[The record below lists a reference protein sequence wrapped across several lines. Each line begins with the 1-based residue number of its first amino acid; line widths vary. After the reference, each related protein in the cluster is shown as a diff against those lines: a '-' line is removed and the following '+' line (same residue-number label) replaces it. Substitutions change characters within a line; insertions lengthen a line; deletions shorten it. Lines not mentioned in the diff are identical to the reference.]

1 MCGITGFLDLAC
13 SMSQA
18 EMEATA
24 TGMAEAIRHRGPD
37 DWGCWAD
44 EASGIAFGHR
54 RLSII
59 DLTPG
64 GRQPMFSQNGR
75 YVIVYNGEVYNY
87 IALAHELQSLGHVFH
102 TTSDTEVMLTAI
114 CQWGLR
120 AAVERFV
127 GMFAFAL
134 WDRQERRLSLVR
146 DRLGVKPLYYGW
158 IGRVFLFGSEL
169 KALRAY
175 PAFQAGIDRDAL
187 ALYFRH
193 SDIPAPFSIYQGIR
207 KLPPAAILTIP
218 FSELPVTPEPEIY
231 WSARLVAE
239 LGAAHPLN
247 ISTEEA
253 LTRLDALLRE
263 AIGLRMIADVP
274 LGAFLSGGIDS
285 SLVVALM
292 QAQSSMPVKTYTIG
306 FYDTGYNEAEYS
318 RDVSHHLGTNH
329 TELYVSPQ
337 EAMNVIPRLP
347 FMYDEPF
354 ADSSQIPT
362 FLVSELTRRSVTVS
376 LSGDGGDELFGGYS
390 RYFWGTDIWRKIGGV
405 PQGVKRAI
413 SRALLGISAK
423 DWEIFFSRAGSLLP
437 NRFRQS
443 NPVDK
448 IQKLAES
455 LPVDSPEALYIS
467 LVSTWK
473 APTEL
478 VLNSREPQT
487 ILTDQSHWAKLPGF
501 LQWMMYMDLV
511 TYLPDDILVKLD
523 RASMAVSLE
532 AREPLL
538 DHRLVE
544 FAWSLPVNMKV
555 RNGKGKWLLRQ
566 ALYHYVPE
574 ILLERPKTG
583 FAIPIDSW
591 LRGALRPWAEA
602 LLDEQLLRRQGYLD
616 PRPVRQKWREHLEGR
631 YNWQNYLWNVL
642 MFQAWLLTRNEGA

>member
-13 SMSQA
+13 SMPQV
-18 EMEATA
+18 ELEATA
-24 TGMAEAIRHRGPD
+24 TAMAEAIRHRGPD

-59 DLTPG
+59 DLSPG
-64 GRQPMFSQNGR
+64 GHQPMFSKNGR
-75 YVIVYNGEVYNY
+75 YVIIYNGEVYNY
-87 IALAHELQSLGHVFH
+87 KTLAHELQSLGHVFH
-102 TTSDTEVMLTAI
+102 TTSDTEVMLAAI

-120 AAVERFV
+120 AAVERFI

-158 IGRVFLFGSEL
+158 IGKVFLFGSEL

-193 SDIPAPFSIYQGIR
+193 SDIPAPFSIYQGVQ
-207 KLPPAAILTIP
+207 KLLPAAILTIP
-218 FSELPVTPEPEIY
+218 FAESPVTPEPETY
-231 WSARLVAE
+231 WSARQVVE
-239 LGAAHPLN
+239 QGAAHPL
-247 ISTEEA
+247 SLSFEEA
-253 LTRLDALLRE
+253 TDRLDALLRE

-292 QAQSSMPVKTYTIG
+292 QAQSSLPVKTYTIG
-306 FYDTGYNEAEYS
+306 FREAAYNEAEYAK
-318 RDVSHHLGTNH
+318 DVAHHLGTNH
-329 TELYVSPQ
+329 TELYVTPQ
-337 EAMNVIPRLP
+337 EAINVIPRLP
-347 FMYDEPF
+347 YIYDEPF

-390 RYFWGTDIWRKIGGV
+390 RYFWGTDIWRKTGWA
-405 PQGVKRAI
+405 PQGVRRAI

-423 DWEIFFSRAGSLLP
+423 DWETFFSRTGSLLP
-437 NRFRQS
+437 TRLRQS

-448 IQKLAES
+448 IQKLAEL
-455 LPVDSPEALYIS
+455 LPAGSPDALYTS
-467 LVSTWK
+467 LASTWK
-473 APTEL
+473 VPSEL

-487 ILTDQSHWAKLPGF
+487 VLTDQTRWAKLPGF

-544 FAWSLPVNMKV
+544 FAWLLPDDVKV
-555 RNGKGKWLLRQ
+555 RKGKGKWLLRRV
-566 ALYHYVPE
+566 LYRYVPE
-574 ILLERPKTG
+574 VLLERPKTG
-583 FAIPIDSW
+583 FAIPIDLW

-602 LLDEQLLRRQGYLD
+602 LLDEQSIRRQGYLD
-616 PRPVRQKWREHLEGR
+616 PRPVRQKWREHQEGR
-631 YNWQNYLWNVL
+631 YNWQNDLWNVL
-642 MFQAWLLTRNEGA
+642 MFQAWMQTQNEGA

>member
-87 IALAHELQSLGHVFH
+87 KALAHELQSLGHVFH

-193 SDIPAPFSIYQGIR
+193 SDIPAPFSIYPAIR
-207 KLPPAAILTIP
+207 KLPPAAILPIP

-274 LGAFLSGGIDS
+274 LGGFLSGGIDS
-285 SLVVALM
+285 ALVVALM

-306 FYDTGYNEAEYS
+306 FYETGYNEAEYA
-318 RDVSHHLGTNH
+318 RDVAHHLGTNH

>member
-24 TGMAEAIRHRGPD
+24 TVMAEAIRHRGPD

-44 EASGIAFGHR
+44 ETGGIAFGHR

-64 GRQPMFSQNGR
+64 GRQPMFSKNGR

-87 IALAHELQSLGHVFH
+87 KALAHELQSLGHVFH

-158 IGRVFLFGSEL
+158 MGRAFLFGSEL

-193 SDIPAPFSIYQGIR
+193 SDIPAPFSIYQGVR

-218 FSELPVTPEPEIY
+218 FSESPVTPEPEIY

-247 ISTEEA
+247 MSTEEA

-306 FYDTGYNEAEYS
+306 FHEAAYNEAEYA
-318 RDVSHHLGTNH
+318 REVAHHLGTNH

-390 RYFWGTDIWRKIGGV
+390 RYFWGTDIWRKTGGV
-405 PQGVKRAI
+405 PRGVKRAI

-437 NRFRQS
+437 TRFRQS

-448 IQKLAES
+448 IQKLAEL
-455 LPVDSPEALYIS
+455 LPVDSPEALYSS

-566 ALYHYVPE
+566 ALYRYVPE

-591 LRGALRPWAEA
+591 LRGELRPWAEA

-616 PRPVRQKWREHLEGR
+616 PQPVRQKWREHQEGR
-631 YNWQNYLWNVL
+631 RNWQNYLWNVL
-642 MFQAWLLTRNEGA
+642 MFQAWLQTRSEGA